1 MFVIDILRLILAL
14 TGVGLFAITLS
25 SLARR
30 KMTESFCLTWGLV
43 AAMMIVAGLVL
54 RPYGIAGY
62 LSPTAMI
69 VIIVVGYCLIFGL
82 FYITGKVSELAR
94 KNQELAIQISLIN
107 QENREMMEQIE
118 KLTVLLEEKG
128 NGTL

>member
-43 AAMMIVAGLVL
+43 AAMMIIAGLVL
-54 RPYGIAGY
+54 RPYGIAGM

-69 VIIVVGYCLIFGL
+69 VIVVVGYCLIFGL
-82 FYITGKVSELAR
+82 FYITGKVSELTR

-118 KLTVLLEEKG
+118 KLTVLLEDKG
-128 NGTL
+128 NGTS

>member
-1 MFVIDILRLILAL
+1 MI
-14 TGVGLFAITLS
+14 
-25 SLARR
+25 

-43 AAMMIVAGLVL
+43 AAMMIIAGLVL
-54 RPYGIAGY
+54 RPYGIAGM

-69 VIIVVGYCLIFGL
+69 VIVVVGYCLIFGL
-82 FYITGKVSELAR
+82 FYITGKVSELTR

-118 KLTVLLEEKG
+118 KLTVLLEDKG
-128 NGTL
+128 NGTS

>member
-1 MFVIDILRLILAL
+1 MLMIDLMRLILAL

-43 AAMMIVAGLVL
+43 ALMMIVSGLVL
-54 RPYGIAGY
+54 RPYGLAGQ
-62 LSPTAMI
+62 LSLTALVVI
-69 VIIVVGYCLIFGL
+69 VVVGYCLIFGA
-82 FYITGKVSELAR
+82 FYITAKVSELTR

-107 QENREMMEQIE
+107 QENRIMME
-118 KLTVLLEEKG
+118 KLDELMKEDKVE
-128 NGTL
+128 